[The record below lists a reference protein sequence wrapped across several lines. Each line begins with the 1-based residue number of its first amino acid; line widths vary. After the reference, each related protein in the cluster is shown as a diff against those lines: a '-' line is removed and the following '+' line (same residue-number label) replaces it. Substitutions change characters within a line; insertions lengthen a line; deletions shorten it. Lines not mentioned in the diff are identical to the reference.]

1 LLFSLFSSKRYNNN
15 KARELEESDTAAME
29 CLLTTVKRLL
39 PSDKLSLRSSLRRSK
54 VKNRSSTVTKDT
66 NDGDGKD
73 GVRNSTRKSTI
84 TFAVDEDQPTTTTT
98 TAATAT
104 TGTSNGTSLAVTA
117 PQSVGT
123 GVVGAGGD
131 ASKKKGGEEEK
142 RRESDKKKKRV
153 SLDVLEQ
160 PKPKKEETSGSVV
173 VVSPVA
179 GGLGFEEDEEEVKGG
194 EKDLLTLQATL
205 VSLGLIDGTFFKH
218 CDDWFEHLAGKVFD
232 FSLLSLFSHISPFFF
247 YISVYESSP
256 FLLFPLSLSYIYT
269 YVSC

>member
-1 LLFSLFSSKRYNNN
+1 
-15 KARELEESDTAAME
+15 ME

-54 VKNRSSTVTKDT
+54 VKNRSSTATGE
-66 NDGDGKD
+66 DGM
-73 GVRNSTRKSTI
+73 RNSTRKSII
-84 TFAVDEDQPTTTTT
+84 TFAIDENQPTTTTT
-98 TAATAT
+98 TAAT
-104 TGTSNGTSLAVTA
+104 TGTSTGTSLAVTA

-123 GVVGAGGD
+123 GVGGGGE
-131 ASKKKGGEEEK
+131 APKKKKGEEK

-256 FLLFPLSLSYIYT
+256 FLLFPLSLSLIYIYI
-269 YVSC
+269 YVCELLRVCSC